1 MLPWKRARLAPAF
14 RKLTPVFILALAVMA
29 LIWAVQT
36 GRSAMGPIGAALGV
50 WLVGGA
56 VVDLLNRAG
65 RGSIKEKLP
74 RLARLPGADWGRGIA
89 HAGLGVTMFGIAG
102 LMAWEMEDI
111 RVAQIG
117 EPYLVGEYE
126 ITLNNVQ
133 RIQGPNYIATQAD
146 LTVTNAG
153 RLTARLFPEKRVYPV
168 AQMPTTEAAIS
179 NGILRD
185 IYLVIGDPQQG
196 GGWAVR
202 TYIKPLANWIWAG
215 SLMMAIGGLFS
226 LADRRTRVAV
236 TGRKKLPV
244 GTPAE

>member
-1 MLPWKRARLAPAF
+1 VIA
-14 RKLTPVFILALAVMA
+14 LALAVMA
-29 LIWAVQT
+29 LIWAMQT

-56 VVDLLNRAG
+56 VVDLLQRAG
-65 RGSIKEKLP
+65 RGPLAEKMP
-74 RLARLPGADWGRGIA
+74 RLTRLPGADWGRAIA
-89 HAGLGVTMFGIAG
+89 HAGLGITMFGIAG

-111 RVAQIG
+111 RVAQVG
-117 EPYLVGEYE
+117 QPYEVGDYE
-126 ITLNNVQ
+126 ITLNNVK
-133 RIQGPNYIATQAD
+133 RVQGPNFIATQAD
-146 LTVTNAG
+146 LTVTNEG
-153 RLTARLFPEKRVYPV
+153 REIARLYPEKRVYPV

-179 NGILRD
+179 NGVLRD

-226 LADRRTRVAV
+226 LADRRLRVAA
-236 TGRKKLPV
+236 TGRKRMPA